1 MGDIESVEILVV
13 SLKQNAPEIT
23 HDKLLVAINC
33 NGVTTLVGVEMILAI
48 TPDGVFISVI
58 SEVKEPIFNDMR
70 SMRLSITSS
79 IVDDVTGV

>member
-1 MGDIESVEILVV
+1 MGDIESEEMFFV

-23 HDKLLVAINC
+23 HDELLVAINC
-33 NGVTTLVGVEMILAI
+33 NGVTMLVGVEMILAI
-48 TPDGVFISVI
+48 TPDGVFSSVI

-79 IVDDVTGV
+79 IVDAVTGV